1 MYYISTDC
9 FVPRNDGRTS
19 RFVIAR
25 NETIHYSFYI
35 LYALVLL
42 FTTLSS
48 LPKAN
53 YNKYNTIIVAN
64 DSKGM
69 KNLL

>member
-1 MYYISTDC
+1 MYCTPIDC

-19 RFVIAR
+19 
-25 NETIHYSFYI
+25 
-35 LYALVLL
+35 
-42 FTTLSS
+42 
-48 LPKAN
+48 LPKAH

-69 KNLL
+69 KNLLE